1 MLTYEF
7 ISSVECAKFS
17 NIAISM
23 KAGILIVRDYPR
35 LKRREEKEVICLKN
49 ELVADFQEN

>member
-17 NIAISM
+17 NTAISM